1 MENTELSGC
10 VKLHRVNKAMRPLVL
25 ILAAVLAGCS
35 TIEVNH
41 DYDPK
46 ANFAGLKTYEWLK
59 EAQKPTGDPRIDGNT
74 ILENRIH
81 QAVDTELAARG
92 FKKVTSNADFLVA
105 YHVSLDKQRS
115 VQTLNSYYG
124 YGPGWGYGYGASY
137 RPGYWAGSP
146 ETYVYEYEEG
156 TLILDIVNPKNK
168 ELMWRGSAQDEVH
181 FKSTPEKDQ
190 AQLNE
195 AVHMML
201 ESFPPS

>member
-1 MENTELSGC
+1 MEDSQLDGSANISFM
-10 VKLHRVNKAMRPLVL
+10 NKAIRPLILV
-25 ILAAVLAGCS
+25 LAAASAGCS
-35 TIEVNH
+35 SIEVNH

-46 ANFAGLKTYEWLK
+46 ANFAGLKTYEWMK
-59 EAQKPTGDPRIDGNT
+59 EPQKPTGDARIDGNT

-81 QAVDTELAARG
+81 KAVDTELAARG
-92 FKKVTSNADFLVA
+92 FKKVTSDGDFLVA

-137 RPGYWAGSP
+137 RPGYWAGAP

-190 AQLNE
+190 TQLNE
-195 AVHMML
+195 AVQKML
-201 ESFPPS
+201 EKFPPE